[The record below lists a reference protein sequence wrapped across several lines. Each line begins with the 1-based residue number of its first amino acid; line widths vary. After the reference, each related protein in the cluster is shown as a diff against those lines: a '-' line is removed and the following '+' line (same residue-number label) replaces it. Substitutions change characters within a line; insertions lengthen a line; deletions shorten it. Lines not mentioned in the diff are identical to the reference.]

1 MKVGDLVRIVGYPG
15 YFTSNMVGL
24 VTAIIPLKHGNQV
37 QFLLQDKYIIMH
49 ESDLEV
55 INESQNKKA

>member
-15 YFTSNMVGL
+15 YFTNNMVGL

-37 QFLLQDKYIIMH
+37 QFLLQGKYIIMH

-55 INESQNKKA
+55 LREV

>member
-1 MKVGDLVRIVGYPG
+1 MKVGDLVRITGYPTV
-15 YFTSNMVGL
+15 FTKNMIGL
-24 VTAIIPLKHGNQV
+24 VTAIIPLKRGNQV
-37 QFLLQDKYIIMH
+37 QFLMLGRYNIMH

>member
-1 MKVGDLVRIVGYPG
+1 
-15 YFTSNMVGL
+15 MVGL

>member
-15 YFTSNMVGL
+15 YFTNNMVGL

-55 INESQNKKA
+55 INESQN